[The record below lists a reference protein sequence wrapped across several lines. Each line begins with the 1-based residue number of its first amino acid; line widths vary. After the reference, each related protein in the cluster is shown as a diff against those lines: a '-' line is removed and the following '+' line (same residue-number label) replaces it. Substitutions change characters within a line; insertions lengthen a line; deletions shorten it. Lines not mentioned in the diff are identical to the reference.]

1 VKLIGIGT
9 NDIADGKAP
18 LILALVKTLIF
29 KYQIEASADRE
40 EKKQSK
46 ANVKKSLLNYVQQ
59 EASEKKISV
68 ESLKNSCQS
77 GLLLFALLDG
87 LNPGCVDFEELD
99 TKDPVALN
107 NEAIDVAFQLFKI
120 PKIVNGKDLIENPEE
135 TIVMCYL
142 SYFRETKFITH
153 VYRSMVS
160 CCFVFNL
167 FLETFY
173 GFVFCS
179 IDSKTFK

>member
-1 VKLIGIGT
+1 LKLIGIGT

-18 LILALVKTLIF
+18 LILALVKNLIF
-29 KYQIEASADRE
+29 KYQIEASAGDRE

-46 ANVKKSLLNYVQQ
+46 ANAKKSLLNYVQK
-59 EASEKKISV
+59 EAESKKITV
-68 ESLKNSCQS
+68 ESLKNACQS
-77 GLLLFALLDG
+77 GLLLFALMDG

-99 TKDPVALN
+99 TQDPVALN
-107 NEAIDVAFQLFKI
+107 NEAIDVAYQLFKI
-120 PKIVNGKDLIENPEE
+120 PKIVNGKDITENPEE

-160 CCFVFNL
+160 FVF
-167 FLETFY
+167 F
-173 GFVFCS
+173 
-179 IDSKTFK
+179 